1 MSDTISIFDLFTVL
15 ISHCNVTIT
24 IKDVLDAMN
33 ILSGIP
39 LSDEDVNNFMRASA
53 KSFDMEPS
61 EDNAKMLLNG
71 TVNEFIGHME
81 SSQTLRRIAA
91 VAKEI

>member
-15 ISHCNVTIT
+15 ISHCNVNIK

-39 LSDEDVNNFMRASA
+39 LSDADTHNFMKASA
-53 KSFDMEPS
+53 KSFDMEATD
-61 EDNAKMLLNG
+61 ENADMLLNG
-71 TVNEFIGHME
+71 TVDEFIGHME